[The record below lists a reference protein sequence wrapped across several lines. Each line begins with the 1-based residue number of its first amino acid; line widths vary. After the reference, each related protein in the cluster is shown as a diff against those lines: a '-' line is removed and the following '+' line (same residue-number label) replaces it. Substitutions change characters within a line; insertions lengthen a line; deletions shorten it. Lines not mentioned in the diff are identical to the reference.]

1 MARHHRTRD
10 VLDEKGRI
18 GKLSLIRELVFGAQ
32 DGLMVPLGVIS
43 SVAGAFNNNHIVLIA
58 GISEALAGAFSM
70 ATGAY
75 LSSKAEKQVY
85 DTEIK
90 KETKHILRHPD
101 AEKEELTLILKKEG
115 MSTSDSKNVANILAR
130 NSNAFTKIMINLELG
145 IDPDPTGTPTGDALF
160 VGASYL
166 ISAAIPLLPYFF
178 ISGIHAIISSIVL
191 TLIALFGIGIAKAKF
206 TLLPYLR
213 SGLEVLLIG
222 AGAGLGGYFLGTILP
237 SIIGIK

>member
-1 MARHHRTRD
+1 
-10 VLDEKGRI
+10 
-18 GKLSLIRELVFGAQ
+18 
-32 DGLMVPLGVIS
+32 MVPLGVIS
-43 SVAGAFNNNHIVLIA
+43 TVAGAFNDNHIVLIA

-85 DTEIK
+85 DTEIE
-90 KETKHILRHPD
+90 KETKHILRHPNS
-101 AEKEELTLILKKEG
+101 EKEEMKLILKTEG
-115 MSTSDSKNVANILAR
+115 MSTADSQRVADILAR

-145 IDPDPTGTPTGDALF
+145 IDPNPTGTPTGDALYM
-160 VGASYL
+160 GASYL
-166 ISAAIPLLPYFF
+166 ISATIPLFPYFF
-178 ISGIHAIISSIVL
+178 ISGIHAIISSIAL

-222 AGAGLGGYFLGTILP
+222 TGAGLGGYFLGTILP
-237 SIIGIK
+237 NILGIK